1 MSDKLN
7 LIETLAHEQKW
18 STFSRILASTGAD
31 AWINGDGEFTVF
43 APTNDAFGK
52 IPDAKMTELLNEPN
66 QAMLKSLISYHILKG
81 KLQSANFTA
90 KANRDA
96 VTGEVLTFTE
106 SDGLKINGARIQAR
120 NIEATNGV
128 IHQIDTVL
136 APPVKTAVAAAGALE
151 AAKTTS
157 AAPTPAPLTT
167 PPAIDSALG
176 KEKTI
181 V

>member
-1 MSDKLN
+1 MSNKLN
-7 LIETLAHEQKW
+7 LIVTLANEQKW
-18 STFSRILASTGAD
+18 STFSRMLGSTGAD
-31 AWINGDGEFTVF
+31 AWLKDGGEFTVF

-52 IPDAKMTELLNEPN
+52 IPHEKMSELLNEPN
-66 QAMLKSLISYHILKG
+66 QAMLKSVISYHIMKG

-96 VTGEVLTFTE
+96 VTGEVMTFAET
-106 SDGLKINGARIQAR
+106 DGLKINGARVQAR

-128 IHQIDTVL
+128 IHQVDTVL

-151 AAKTTS
+151 AAKS
-157 AAPTPAPLTT
+157 ISPTPQ
-167 PPAIDSALG
+167 G
-176 KEKTI
+176 KPEATASGPKRETTI

>member
-18 STFSRILASTGAD
+18 STFSRMLGSTGAD

-43 APTNDAFGK
+43 APTNDAFAK

-81 KLQSANFTA
+81 KLQSANFTE
-90 KANRDA
+90 KATREA
-96 VTGEVLTFTE
+96 VTGEDITFTD
-106 SDGLKINGARIQAR
+106 SDGLKINGARVQAR
-120 NIEATNGV
+120 NIHSTNGV
-128 IHQIDTVL
+128 VHQVDTVL
-136 APPVKTAVAAAGALE
+136 APPVKTAAVAAGASE

-157 AAPTPAPLTT
+157 AAPTTTPLIT
-167 PPAIDSALG
+167 PPAIAEAVR
-176 KEKTI
+176 KETTLL
-181 V
+181 

>member
-7 LIETLAHEQKW
+7 LIETIAHEQKW
-18 STFSRILASTGAD
+18 STFSRMIGSTGAS
-31 AWINGDGEFTVF
+31 AWITSDGEFTVF
-43 APTNDAFGK
+43 APTNDAFAK

-66 QAMLKSLISYHILKG
+66 QAMLKSLLSYHIMPG
-81 KLQSANFTA
+81 KLQSSNFTA
-90 KANRDA
+90 KATREA
-96 VTGEVLTFTE
+96 VTGEELTFTE

-128 IHQIDTVL
+128 IHQVDTVL

-151 AAKTTS
+151 AAKTVS
-157 AAPTPAPLTT
+157 AAPAPASVMA
-167 PPAIDSALG
+167 PPTIAPAAK
-176 KEKTI
+176 KETTI